1 MQHILA
7 CSMAAPSN
15 DLLVAD
21 MHGNVHNST
30 KPFTVD
36 VEPSGQKG
44 PSDKDAHTVNL
55 LILRMNI
62 MQFC

>member
-1 MQHILA
+1 MRHILA
-7 CSMAAPSN
+7 CSMAALSN
-15 DLLVAD
+15 ELLVAD

-30 KPFTVD
+30 KQFTD
-36 VEPSGQKG
+36 DGEPSGQKG
-44 PSDKDAHTVNL
+44 PSDKDAQTVNL